1 MVSTKKNNFRVFQ
14 EPLKM
19 TTIKPCVLIILDGW
33 GINHPGP
40 ANAVSVARMPFLN
53 KLKSENSETQLLCS
67 GEAVGLPKGIM
78 GNSEV
83 GHLNIGAGRI
93 VYQGLLRIDMA
104 IKDGSFF
111 ENEAFVNVM
120 EKVKHNGSAL
130 HLMGLV
136 SDAGVHSQLAHL
148 KALLDL
154 AGKKG
159 LSKVFVHGI
168 LDGRDTPPDSGVG
181 YVGELQKYLESTQ
194 NGRIAS
200 ICGRYYAMDR
210 DTRWDRTQQAYR
222 LYTLGEGVKET
233 DPVAAVKNAYARGE
247 TDEFVKPV
255 VLVDRSGN
263 PIKTVSDQDGI
274 IFFNFRP
281 DRARQI
287 TRAFTQPAFD
297 FFKREKT
304 PQLTDFVCM
313 AMYDEKFTLPIAF
326 GPVHLKKIL
335 GEVISES
342 GLNQLRIAETEKY
355 AHVTYFFNGGEEKA
369 FPNEDRVLVPSPR
382 EVPTYD
388 KKPQMSAYE
397 VADKAAALIESGK
410 YHLVVMNFANLDMVG
425 HTGIMEAAVKACEA
439 VDQCVEKVATA
450 ALIKGYAVL
459 VTADH
464 GNAEQMKEAN
474 GHVHTAHTLNP
485 VPLVLVGHEDKN
497 VSLQPGVLGDIAP
510 TILDIMGIEKPKEM
524 TGKSLIQSASP

>member
-1 MVSTKKNNFRVFQ
+1 M
-14 EPLKM
+14 
-19 TTIKPCVLIILDGW
+19 TIKKSCVLIILDGW
-33 GINHPGP
+33 GITEPGTS
-40 ANAVSVARMPFLN
+40 NAVSVAKMPFLN
-53 KLKSENSETQLLCS
+53 KLKAENPHTHLLCF

-111 ENEAFVNVM
+111 ENEAFLNVL

-154 AGKKG
+154 AEKKG
-159 LSKVFVHGI
+159 ITKVYVHAI
-168 LDGRDTPPDSGVG
+168 LDGRDTPPDSGIG
-181 YVGELQKYLESTQ
+181 YVGQLQQHLESAR

-210 DTRWDRTQQAYR
+210 DTRWERTQQAYR
-222 LYTLGEGVKET
+222 LYTLGDGIKET
-233 DPVAAVKNAYARGE
+233 DPVTAVKNAYARGE

-255 VLVDRSGN
+255 VMVDGKGN
-263 PIKTVSDQDGI
+263 PVKTVSDKDGI

-287 TRAFTQPAFD
+287 TRAFTEPDFK

-304 PQLTDFVCM
+304 LQLAEFVCM
-313 AMYDEKFTLPIAF
+313 TMYDEKFTLPVAF
-326 GPVHLKKIL
+326 GPVHLKQIL
-335 GEVISES
+335 GEVISGQ

-369 FPNEDRVLVPSPR
+369 FENEDRVLVPSPR

-388 KKPQMSAYE
+388 KKPEMSAYE
-397 VADKAAALIESGK
+397 VADKAAGLIESGK

-425 HTGIMEAAVKACEA
+425 HTGILEAAVKAGEA
-439 VDQCVEKVATA
+439 VDRCVEKVVNTA
-450 ALIKGYAVL
+450 LGKGYTVL

-464 GNAEQMKEAN
+464 GNAEQMKETN
-474 GHVHTAHTLNP
+474 GHIHTAHTLNP
-485 VPLVLVGHEDKN
+485 VPLVLVGYWNKN
-497 VSLQPGVLGDIAP
+497 TALNPGVLGDIAP
-510 TILDIMGIEKPKEM
+510 TILDIMGIEKPVAM
-524 TGKSLIQSASP
+524 SGKSLIQQITP